1 MTSTDSAEKKEEQ
14 KGQAIV
20 PKELGEVEK
29 LKRDLEEERSRSQEY
44 LTRLKY
50 LQADFENYRKRS
62 EKETTEIVD
71 LTKELVFRR
80 LLGIVD
86 SLELAV
92 AAGRKSRGKRSLLSG
107 VEMTLGMLMRTL
119 KEEGLDTIEA
129 LGQPYDAEKHEAVD
143 RVAPEGEA
151 EEKVVEEVRRGFTFK
166 GKVIRRSMV
175 VTSASSHPGKSIDRS
190 SDRSV
195 QSTQG

>member
-1 MTSTDSAEKKEEQ
+1 MTSSDSEKKDEQ

-20 PKELGEVEK
+20 PKELSEVEK
-29 LKRDLEEERSRSQEY
+29 VKRDLEEERSRSQEY

-50 LQADFENYRKRS
+50 LQADFENYRRRS
-62 EKETTEIVD
+62 ERETTEIVD

-80 LLGIVD
+80 LLGVID

-92 AAGRKSRGKRSLLSG
+92 AAGRKSRGGKSLLSG
-107 VEMTLGMLMRTL
+107 VEMTLGMLMRAL
-119 KEEGLDTIEA
+119 KEEGLETIEA
-129 LGQPYDAEKHEAVD
+129 VGQPYDPERHEAVD

-151 EEKVVEEVRRGFTFK
+151 EEKVVEEVRRGFAFK

-190 SDRSV
+190 GDRSV